1 MQSGS
6 TTTDSP
12 AEEDDAMRYIE
23 YIESTGTQYINT
35 GVAIESGSISY
46 EISAAYTVVNANEQD
61 IIGNLTQ
68 LPWSSGLTLCGLFDG
83 HIGCHQYGTEH
94 MNLQSD
100 TTPVAEQ
107 IYTISGSASAAGQT
121 LTVNGTSYTRSGVAV
136 NSEPF
141 YLFCNGSEQGRWAH
155 VRLYSCKIW
164 DGSTLVRDFVP
175 AVDNGTPGLYDRVTD
190 AFYTNSGTGNF
201 LYPKWIMTA
210 DGLVNPDMPPIAE
223 TCIATPYPAQYWRIK
238 PGTHNGRLYHDLLP
252 NVTSVIPSPVEERPV
267 SSYICVYDMETKQDN
282 FEDHG
287 LAVLSPT
294 TCMVTEQLNGEFSV
308 TLEHPKDVEGKWE
321 FLREWNIIKVFGQL
335 FIIQK
340 ICDNWRNRSGS
351 VTVWAEHI
359 TYQLQESWL
368 FPGTP
373 VGAIVPVTGEGLLH
387 NIVTLINEGFDMSH
401 MTYYIWT
408 VRSDIDVPP
417 EFHDWDSLEDGA
429 TPYAMLLGGNG
440 FVAKFGGELYRDN
453 FYFSINKRME
463 NSDDNAFEL
472 RVGKNLTG
480 VQKTIDLSTAAFYF
494 RGYDNYGSS
503 FSVSWAEATLPRA
516 FPRTIVRSQQF
527 SYSEPDFDRL
537 ARDTMSHFGRYCAP
551 LISYDVTVKD
561 ATNNPDFKMFV
572 NRDRLKVGD
581 KGKVWDVDLG
591 GYTVLE
597 ITKTVTNAITG
608 EVEEVTFGSTRS
620 FTRPMS
626 YSPIVSNTFVPVI
639 SGGEMAL
646 QDSEGFF
653 LNDSEDYQLCSVIRK
668 EDEE

>member
-1 MQSGS
+1 MRYVDYIEATGEQYIDTGVIPGVSTDVELTVSFHREYSGWRWLYAANRVNALDAYGVGINSLS
-6 TTTDSP
+6 TTTYQRGAAFHDDSFSFQQGG
-12 AEEDDAMRYIE
+12 AKYTVKTA
-23 YIESTGTQYINT
+23 GTTLYIN
-35 GVAIESGSISY
+35 
-46 EISAAYTVVNANEQD
+46 
-61 IIGNLTQ
+61 
-68 LPWSSGLTLCGLFDG
+68 
-83 HIGCHQYGTEH
+83 
-94 MNLQSD
+94 
-100 TTPVAEQ
+100 
-107 IYTISGSASAAGQT
+107 GSAVCSLRNDT
-121 LTVNGTSYTRSGVAV
+121 FTSPTSMGLLGCRSSEGGVYEMIPA
-136 NSEPF
+136 
-141 YLFCNGSEQGRWAH
+141 
-155 VRLYSCKIW
+155 RLYSCKIW

-175 AVDNGTPGLYDRVTD
+175 ALNDGEAGLYDRVTGT
-190 AFYTNSGTGNF
+190 FFGNSGTGEF
-201 LYPKWIMTA
+201 LYPKWVMTA

-223 TCIATPYPAQYWRIK
+223 TCIAEPYPAQYWRIK

-308 TLEHPKDVEGKWE
+308 TLEHPKDAEGKWE

-516 FPRTIVRSQQF
+516 FPRTIVRSQRF